1 MHDLEQII
9 GRIQKM
15 VEKEQDTGNR
25 EKVLPLL
32 PHVQKDTASVQERAL
47 LLVQLWQTEQV
58 QKIQAISLGPDFLDP
73 VVLELHAKASYR
85 VLKEEGRQ
93 TEPAAVHHF
102 IDCWLSFLFH
112 SEVFRSFRSLPSF
125 PDTEESSELYRLE
138 LLENGQSMVQKYAE
152 QQAENGEQF
161 IRHWKEDY
169 VLLKFLAQ
177 VKQEE
182 GKAEELPLYT
192 PGLAWKSGI
201 ADKIFTLVQR
211 WQDACIDQKSQ
222 ERIENDKVCESYLA
236 AGAWY
241 SPVGSALVQ
250 LREKGATSNELVFF
264 QENFLRDFLQQKDRQ
279 TELKK
284 TEQKTQ
290 EHVELFFSYG
300 LARLNIVY
308 GVDALNQG
316 QYKKAEKI
324 LIDLFPLPPHSTGLE
339 QELLAALNQEDRYLD
354 LDQLMVCVHVLTA
367 LHKHSSTKAVKKNLC
382 SMLTHQAVLLHN
394 KGSIDHEGLLRSMEE
409 AIRLNPDDAFA
420 RMTFEDAQMDA
431 EIFSLHRTMS
441 AGKLDKAS
449 RIAKKSSY
457 QGVVD
462 QFFIFAA
469 QVVEQVKAGDYP
481 DDESAFFMIQ
491 QLVEGAL
498 QVDPEHQMIREIS
511 LFAEELE
518 KQLEKKSL

>member
-1 MHDLEQII
+1 ML
-9 GRIQKM
+9 G
-15 VEKEQDTGNR
+15 KEQDKDKGNGNKR
-25 EKVLPLL
+25 EKALPLL
-32 PHVQKDTASVQERAL
+32 PPLLPLLSHVQKNTASVRERAL
-47 LLVQLWQTEQV
+47 LLVQLWQAERV
-58 QKIQAISLGPDFLDP
+58 QEIQAISLGPDFLDP

-85 VLKEEGRQ
+85 VLKKEGRQ
-93 TEPAAVHHF
+93 TEPATVCHF

-112 SEVFRSFRSLPSF
+112 PEVFHSFCSLPSF
-125 PDTEESSELYRLE
+125 PDTGENSELYRLE
-138 LLENGQSMVQKYAE
+138 LLENGKSMVQKYAE
-152 QQAENGEQF
+152 QQVENGEQF
-161 IRHWKEDY
+161 IRHWEEDY
-169 VLLKFLAQ
+169 ALLKLLAQ
-177 VKQEE
+177 MKKEQ
-182 GKAEELPLYT
+182 GNAEELPLYT
-192 PGLAWKSGI
+192 PGLAWKAGI
-201 ADKIFTLVQR
+201 ADKIFTLVQG

-222 ERIENDKVCESYLA
+222 ERSENDKACESYLA

-241 SPVGSALVQ
+241 SPVGPALLQ
-250 LREKGATSNELVFF
+250 LRGEGATSNELFVV
-264 QENFLRDFLQQKDRQ
+264 QENFLQDFVQQKDRQ
-279 TELKK
+279 TE
-284 TEQKTQ
+284 QKRQ
-290 EHVELFFSYG
+290 KNVDLFFSYG

-308 GVDALNQG
+308 GLEALNQG
-316 QYKKAEKI
+316 QCKKAEKI
-324 LIDLFPLPPHSTGLE
+324 LINLLPLPPHSAGLE
-339 QELLAALNQEDRYLD
+339 QELLTALDQEDRYLD

-367 LHKHSSTKAVKKNLC
+367 LHKHSSTKAVKKILC
-382 SMLTHQAVLLHN
+382 SLLTHQAVLLHN
-394 KGSIDHEGLLRSMEE
+394 KGSIDLEALLRSMEK

-491 QLVEGAL
+491 QLLEGAL
-498 QVDPEHQMIREIS
+498 QVDPEHQMIRKIT

-518 KQLEKKSL
+518 ERLEKKSL

>member
-15 VEKEQDTGNR
+15 VGKEQDKGEGNKGNNR

-32 PHVQKDTASVQERAL
+32 PHVQKNTASVQERAL
-47 LLVQLWQTEQV
+47 LLVQLWQAEQV
-58 QKIQAISLGPDFLDP
+58 QEIQAISLGPDFLDP

-112 SEVFRSFRSLPSF
+112 PEVFRSFRSLPSF
-125 PDTEESSELYRLE
+125 PDTEESNELYRLE

-152 QQAENGEQF
+152 QQVENGEQF
-161 IRHWKEDY
+161 IRHWEEDY
-169 VLLKFLAQ
+169 VLLKLLAQ
-177 VKQEE
+177 IKKEE
-182 GKAEELPLYT
+182 GKAEEVPLYT
-192 PGLAWKSGI
+192 PGLAWQAGI
-201 ADKIFTLVQR
+201 ADKIFTLVQG
-211 WQDACIDQKSQ
+211 WQDACVDQGTL
-222 ERIENDKVCESYLA
+222 ESYLA

-250 LREKGATSNELVFF
+250 LREKGGTSNELIFF
-264 QENFLRDFLQQKDRQ
+264 QEKFLRDVLQQKERQ
-279 TELKK
+279 TARKK
-284 TEQKTQ
+284 TEQKPQ
-290 EHVELFFSYG
+290 ENVELFFSYG
-300 LARLNIVY
+300 LARLNIVC
-308 GVDALNQG
+308 GINALNQG

-324 LIDLFPLPPHSTGLE
+324 LTDLLPLPPHAIGLE
-339 QELLAALNQEDRYLD
+339 QELLAALQQEDRYLD

-367 LHKHSSTKAVKKNLC
+367 LHKHSPTKAVKKLLC
-382 SMLTHQAVLLHN
+382 SLLTHQAVLLHN
-394 KGSIDHEGLLRSMEE
+394 KGRIDHEELLHSMEE
-409 AIRLNPDDAFA
+409 AIRLNPDDTFA

-431 EIFSLHRTMS
+431 EIFSLHQTMS
-441 AGKLDKAS
+441 AGRLDKAS

-469 QVVEQVKAGDYP
+469 QVVEQVQAGDYP
-481 DDESAFFMIQ
+481 DDASAFFMMQ
-491 QLVEGAL
+491 QLLEGAL
-498 QVDPEHQMIREIS
+498 QVDPEHQMIREIT
-511 LFAEELE
+511 LFTEELE
-518 KQLEKKSL
+518 EQLEKKSL

>member
-1 MHDLEQII
+1 MHDLEQILC
-9 GRIQKM
+9 RIQKM
-15 VEKEQDTGNR
+15 VGN
-25 EKVLPLL
+25 
-32 PHVQKDTASVQERAL
+32 TASVQERAL
-47 LLVQLWQTEQV
+47 LLVQLWQAEQV
-58 QKIQAISLGPDFLDP
+58 QEIQAISLGPDFLNP

-112 SEVFRSFRSLPSF
+112 PEVFRSFYSLPSF
-125 PDTEESSELYRLE
+125 PDTEENSELYRLE
-138 LLENGQSMVQKYAE
+138 LLENGQCMVQKYAE
-152 QQAENGEQF
+152 QQTENGEQF
-161 IRHWKEDY
+161 IRHWEEDY

-177 VKQEE
+177 IKKEE

-192 PGLAWKSGI
+192 PGLAWKAGI
-201 ADKIFTLVQR
+201 ANKIFRLMQG
-211 WQDACIDQKSQ
+211 WQDRS
-222 ERIENDKVCESYLA
+222 ENDKVCESYLA
-236 AGAWY
+236 AAAWY
-241 SPVGSALVQ
+241 SPVGPALVQ
-250 LREKGATSNELVFF
+250 LRGEDAASNELVG
-264 QENFLRDFLQQKDRQ
+264 QDFVQHKERQ

-290 EHVELFFSYG
+290 KNIELFFSYG
-300 LARLNIVY
+300 LARLNIVC
-308 GVDALNQG
+308 GVNALNQG
-316 QYKKAEKI
+316 QYKKADKI
-324 LIDLFPLPPHSTGLE
+324 LTNLFPLPPHAIGLE
-339 QELLAALNQEDRYLD
+339 QELLAALQQEDRYLD

-367 LHKHSSTKAVKKNLC
+367 LHKHSSTKAVKKVLC
-382 SMLTHQAVLLHN
+382 SLLTHQAILLHN
-394 KGSIDHEGLLRSMEE
+394 KGSIDHEALLRSMEK

-481 DDESAFFMIQ
+481 DDASAFFMMQ
-491 QLVEGAL
+491 QLLEGAL
-498 QVDPEHQMIREIS
+498 QVDPKHQMIREII
-511 LFAEELE
+511 LFTEELE
-518 KQLEKKSL
+518 EQLEREKKSL